1 MTDSIDVA
9 IVGGGPSGLLLAAEL
24 ALAGVSPIVL
34 ERRTEPSTELRANG
48 LVGLVVEA
56 LDRRGLRSR
65 ITGSDEPPVPMP
77 TFAFGAVPFDMQTLP
92 TNSLHSLQVPQVR
105 LEEVLEER
113 ARELGVEI
121 RHGHAIVGLRQDD
134 EAVTLDVD
142 GPQGRYPLTA
152 SYVAGADGGRSIV
165 RKLTGIAFPGLT
177 SERFVSR
184 TGQVAVPPPFGD
196 AETGVLD
203 LPGVG
208 RLRSQSFTRTET
220 GMLAVV
226 MSRPG
231 VWRLSAWEWDDVDD
245 GGDQELSLDELRA
258 AVSRVLGTA
267 VPMNAPADGPLNLRR
282 LTGANSRIAERY
294 RQRRVFLLGDAA
306 HVQSALGGPGLNLG
320 LQDAL
325 NLGWKLAASVRGW
338 APAGL
343 LDTYQAERRPVAE
356 RVINHSRA
364 QLALL
369 APGPEVT
376 ALRTVVAELLRDDT
390 AVQRISDL
398 MSGAE
403 TDYAPDDDRH
413 PLIGRWLP
421 DLPLRVAGAPTRVAA
436 VLRRARPMLLDLA
449 GRDDLAAVAATWA
462 DRVDVLR
469 ADTDEPPAAAVL
481 VRPDGF
487 VAWAGADTGALHAAL
502 DRWFGRPTSGQ
513 RAA

>member
-1 MTDSIDVA
+1 MTDSTHVA
-9 IVGGGPSGLLLAAEL
+9 IVGGGPTGLLLATEL
-24 ALAGVSPIVL
+24 AVAGLHPVVL

-65 ITGSDEPPVPMP
+65 ITGSDEPPVPMS
-77 TFAFGAVPFDMQTLP
+77 TFAFGAVPLDMRTLP
-92 TNSLHSLQVPQVR
+92 TNSLHVLQVPQVC

-121 RHGHAIVGLRQDD
+121 RHGHAIVGLRQDAD
-134 EAVTLDVD
+134 AVNLDVD
-142 GPQGRYPLTA
+142 GPDGQYQLTA

-165 RKLTGIAFPGLT
+165 RKLAGIGFPGLT
-177 SERFVSR
+177 DDRFVAR

-203 LPGVG
+203 IPGVG

-220 GMLAVV
+220 GMLSLV

-231 VWRLSAWEWDDVDD
+231 VWRLSAWEWGGHGD
-245 GGDQELSLDELRA
+245 GDPDITLDELRA
-258 AVSRVLGTA
+258 AVGRVLGTA
-267 VPMNAPADGPLNLRR
+267 VPMEAPSDGPLNLR
-282 LTGANSRIAERY
+282 LLAGANSRIAEHY
-294 RQRRVFLLGDAA
+294 REQRVFLLGDAA

-325 NLGWKLAASVRGW
+325 NLGWKLAATVQGW
-338 APAGL
+338 APEGL

-376 ALRTVVAELLRDDT
+376 ALRAVIAELLQDDT
-390 AVQRISDL
+390 AVQRISNL

-403 TDYAPDDDRH
+403 IDYIPDDYGH

-421 DLPLRVAGAPTRVAA
+421 DLPLRVAGAPTRVAV
-436 VLRRARPMLLDLA
+436 VLRRARPMLLDMA
-449 GRDDLAAVAATWA
+449 GRDDLAAVTTTWA
-462 DRVDVLR
+462 DRVDVLCV
-469 ADTDEPPAAAVL
+469 DTDEPPADAVL

-487 VAWAGADTGALHAAL
+487 VAWAGGDADALHAAL
-502 DRWFGRPTSGQ
+502 ARWFGSPISAE